1 MAPLLAVA
9 DPLRV
14 DAGLVVPEAG
24 HFPLRALQL
33 PPGAGSEAVVLVAA
47 VHAVPFPVAS
57 PFTEE
62 GRSSMNVR
70 GHYSPNYTLS
80 KHHLTPG
87 RVELKIR

>member
-47 VHAVPFPVAS
+47 VHAVPFPVAP
-57 PFTEE
+57 PFTGGGKEFNE
-62 GRSSMNVR
+62 CKGSLQ
-70 GHYSPNYTLS
+70 PQ
-80 KHHLTPG
+80 
-87 RVELKIR
+87 